1 MLDTNSLPVN
11 RWNTDAFH
19 HPGRNK
25 PQTIASR
32 GAHFLKRDVTAFDA
46 AFFNINTSE
55 ALALDPQQRCV
66 MEVTYEALE
75 SAGITI
81 DAVSG
86 SRTGCYVGSSS
97 SDYRDSIARDTETSP
112 RYAALGI
119 NTEMLSNRTS
129 WFYNL
134 KGPSMTIATA
144 CSSSLVA
151 IHMACQGLLAG
162 ETDMAVAGG
171 VNLMLN
177 PEFSIYLSGMTMIS
191 PEGHCKSFDASGDG
205 YARGEGC
212 GMVVL
217 KRLDDAIR
225 DNDPIRAI
233 IRGTGVNSDG
243 FTQGFTMPSSESQA
257 SLIREI
263 YQKAELDMGD
273 TQFVECHVSSHSPER
288 TVLWCQCSLSSP
300 LR

>member
-1 MLDTNSLPVN
+1 M
-11 RWNTDAFH
+11 
-19 HPGRNK
+19 
-25 PQTIASR
+25 
-32 GAHFLKRDVTAFDA
+32 
-46 AFFNINTSE
+46 
-55 ALALDPQQRCV
+55 
-66 MEVTYEALE
+66 
-75 SAGITI
+75 
-81 DAVSG
+81 
-86 SRTGCYVGSSS
+86 
-97 SDYRDSIARDTETSP
+97 
-112 RYAALGI
+112 
-119 NTEMLSNRTS
+119 
-129 WFYNL
+129 
-134 KGPSMTIATA
+134 KGPSLTVATA

-151 IHMACQGLLAG
+151 VHMACQGLLAG

-177 PEFSIYLSGMTMIS
+177 PEFAIYLSGMTMIS

-257 SLIREI
+257 SLIREV
-263 YQKAELDMGD
+263 YQKAGLDMSD
-273 TQFVECHVSSHSPER
+273 TQFVECHVSSPHPRTNYPRVLCAMVPLQLAHHLCYRELVPKPAIRLKREQSTRRLAER
-288 TVLWCQCSLSSP
+288 RAAHNHW
-300 LR
+300 